1 MDKYAFSRVYEW
13 FMFGLSHH
21 AERRLKK
28 WEVQINNIEK
38 TEIQIREVTS

>member
-13 FMFGLSHH
+13 FMYGLSHH

-28 WEVQINNIEK
+28 WEVQINSTRIMNDVNPKE
-38 TEIQIREVTS
+38 